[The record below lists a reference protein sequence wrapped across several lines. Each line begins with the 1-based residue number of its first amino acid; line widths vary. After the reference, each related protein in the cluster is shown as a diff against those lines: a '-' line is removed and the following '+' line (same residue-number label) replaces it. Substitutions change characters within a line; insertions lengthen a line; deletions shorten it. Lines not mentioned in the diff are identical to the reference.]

1 MVNEKTS
8 VNQKHIENEVL
19 GPFFVDVLK
28 IHPEKA
34 QQKTNATRTFWLFGL
49 EHEKKTAKTGNSHRI
64 LQEEMQLQNHGVHGS
79 DL

>member
-8 VNQKHIENEVL
+8 VNQKHIENDVL

-49 EHEKKTAKTGNSHRI
+49 EHEKKNGKNRKLPPDSPRGNAASKSW
-64 LQEEMQLQNHGVHGS
+64 GS
-79 DL
+79 WE